1 MGATVLIADDSMV
14 IRAVLR
20 HHLEEEGYQV
30 VEAVNG
36 PDAIEMMRHHR
47 PDMVLLD
54 IEMPGLNG
62 HEVLRRVKADEEL
75 EDTPVVFLTGQTGS
89 EQIVAGLRAGA
100 QDYLK
105 KPFEPAELIARVG
118 AAVRTKRLQD
128 ALRERS
134 AELDRMSRTD
144 ALTGVFNRRH
154 LDEELGRFVSLADRH
169 ADTVAVVM
177 FDIDHFKRI
186 NDTYGHE
193 AGDAVLKEFSRR
205 VQTVVRADDI
215 LGRWGDSVVGRWGGE
230 EFLLV
235 LPQTG
240 IEGAYVV
247 GERVRSAIAG
257 ATFAIGDHQVDI
269 TVSGGCAAGTKPPA
283 ELVRSADAALYQA
296 KEAGRNRLV
305 AATSPQPLP

>member
-1 MGATVLIADDSMV
+1 MV

-20 HHLEEEGYQV
+20 HHLQEEGYRV
-30 VEAVNG
+30 VEAVDG
-36 PDAIEMMRHHR
+36 PNTIEMMRHHR

-75 EDTPVVFLTGQTGS
+75 QDTPVVFLTRRTDS
-89 EQIVAGLRAGA
+89 KDIVAGLRAGA

-118 AAVRTKRLQD
+118 TAIRTKRLQD

-154 LDEELGRFVSLADRH
+154 LDEELGRFVRLAGRH

-193 AGDAVLKEFSRR
+193 AGDAVLREFTRR
-205 VQTVVRADDI
+205 VLTVVRADDI

-257 ATFAIGDHQVDI
+257 ATFAVGSHQVNI
-269 TVSGGCAAGTKPPA
+269 TVSGGCAAGTKPPT

>member
-1 MGATVLIADDSMV
+1 VGATVLIADDSMV

-20 HHLEEEGYQV
+20 QHLEEEGYRV

-36 PDAIEMMRHHR
+36 PNAIEMVRHHR

-62 HEVLRRVKADEEL
+62 HEVLRRLKADEEL
-75 EDTPVVFLTGQTGS
+75 QDTPVVFLTATTGS
-89 EQIVAGLRAGA
+89 EQLVAALRAGA

-105 KPFEPAELIARVG
+105 KPFEPPELLARVG

-134 AELDRMSRTD
+134 AELDQISRTD

-154 LDEELGRFVSLADRH
+154 LDEELRRFVSLAERH
-169 ADTVAVVM
+169 KQTVGVVM

-186 NDTYGHE
+186 NDTFGHE
-193 AGDAVLKEFSRR
+193 GGDAVLKELTRR
-205 VQTVVRADDI
+205 VQSVVRTEDL
-215 LGRWGDSVVGRWGGE
+215 LGRWGPSVVGRWGGE

-235 LPQTG
+235 LPQTN
-240 IEGAYVV
+240 IEGARVV
-247 GERVRSAIAG
+247 GERARSAVA
-257 ATFAIGDHQVDI
+257 AAPFAIGDRRVDI
-269 TVSGGCAAGTKPPA
+269 TVSGGCAAGTESAAVLIHK
-283 ELVRSADAALYQA
+283 ADAALYGA
-296 KEAGRNRLV
+296 KKAGRNRLV
-305 AATSPQPLP
+305 MATASA